1 MNSFFKNMLVFLFKS
16 FFISVFIDLLTS
28 NEIKQNVIFTTLFF
42 FFLLQFIFFFNV
54 KHILY
59 TQWFDIVEKKEI

>member
-28 NEIKQNVIFTTLFF
+28 NEIKQNVIFTTLL
-42 FFLLQFIFFFNV
+42 FFLFFFNV

-59 TQWFDIVEKKEI
+59 TQWF